1 MPDNIN
7 ETKSIN
13 NSEPEKITAKDTVS
27 EEPIQE
33 YGDVVIRL
41 SHVTKQFKL
50 FKSKKSRLLSILSKR
65 VNYTLK
71 TANDDLTFEIRRG
84 ESVAFLGKNGAGKS
98 TLLKMITGVLFPTS
112 GEIEVNG
119 EVSALLELTA
129 GFDPEF
135 TGREN
140 IYLRGHMRGMTDDVI
155 KKYEEVIIDFADI
168 GEYIDQPVR
177 TYSSGMKARLGFAI
191 NANIEPE
198 ILIVDEALSVGDA
211 AFRKKCKEIVNR
223 IIAEDNTTLLLVTH
237 SSAMAKQFCKRGI
250 VLYNSKVYFD
260 GDIDDAIRV
269 YEEDILEGKPAPK
282 PKANSIL
289 NQ

>member
-50 FKSKKSRLLSILSKR
+50 FKSKKSRLLSIFSKR

-112 GEIEVNG
+112 G
-119 EVSALLELTA
+119 
-129 GFDPEF
+129 
-135 TGREN
+135 
-140 IYLRGHMRGMTDDVI
+140 
-155 KKYEEVIIDFADI
+155 
-168 GEYIDQPVR
+168 
-177 TYSSGMKARLGFAI
+177 
-191 NANIEPE
+191 
-198 ILIVDEALSVGDA
+198 
-211 AFRKKCKEIVNR
+211 
-223 IIAEDNTTLLLVTH
+223 
-237 SSAMAKQFCKRGI
+237 
-250 VLYNSKVYFD
+250 
-260 GDIDDAIRV
+260 
-269 YEEDILEGKPAPK
+269 
-282 PKANSIL
+282 
-289 NQ
+289 

>member
-1 MPDNIN
+1 MSKDLN
-7 ETKSIN
+7 KN
-13 NSEPEKITAKDTVS
+13 NSEEDKIAAETAQSIDTKIDN
-27 EEPIQE
+27 EN
-33 YGDVVIRL
+33 DVVIRL

-50 FKSKKSRLLSILSKR
+50 FKDKKSRFKSLFSRK
-65 VNYTLK
+65 VNYTIN
-71 TANDDLTFEIRRG
+71 TANDDLSFEVRRG

-129 GFDPEF
+129 GFDNEF

-140 IYLRGHMRGMTDDVI
+140 IYLRGHMRGMSDEKI
-155 KKYEEVIIDFADI
+155 KSYEESIVEFADI

-177 TYSSGMKARLGFAI
+177 TYSSGMRARLGFAI

-211 AFRKKCKEIVNR
+211 EFRKKCNTIVNK
-223 IIAEDNTTLLLVTH
+223 IISEDNTTLLLVTH
-237 SSAMAKQFCKRGI
+237 SSEMAKQFCKRGI
-250 VLYNSKVYFD
+250 VLYQSKVYFD
-260 GDIDDAIRV
+260 GDIEEAVRV
-269 YEEDILEGKPAPK
+269 YEEEILGGKPSPK

-289 NQ
+289 NG